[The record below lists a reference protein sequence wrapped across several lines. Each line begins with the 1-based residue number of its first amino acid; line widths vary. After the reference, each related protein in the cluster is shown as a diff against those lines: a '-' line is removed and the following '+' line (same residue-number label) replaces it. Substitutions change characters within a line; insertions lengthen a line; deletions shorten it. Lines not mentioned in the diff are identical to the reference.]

1 MKLDNRWHPCK
12 RRPPTPYTRVE
23 IKDSKGKRYI
33 GYYTD
38 HGVYLESV
46 HHNVIEDA
54 RLWRSLPTPN
64 ATWDDWDL
72 SWMFPALK
80 VKEGYMVDGETS

>member
-1 MKLDNRWHPCK
+1 MKYDRHWHPCK
-12 RRPPTPYTRVE
+12 KDPPEPYKRVE

-38 HGVYLESV
+38 QKLYLESV
-46 HHNVIEDA
+46 HHDVIDDA

-64 ATWDDWDL
+64 ETWDGWDL

-80 VKEGYMVDGETS
+80 AKDGYI